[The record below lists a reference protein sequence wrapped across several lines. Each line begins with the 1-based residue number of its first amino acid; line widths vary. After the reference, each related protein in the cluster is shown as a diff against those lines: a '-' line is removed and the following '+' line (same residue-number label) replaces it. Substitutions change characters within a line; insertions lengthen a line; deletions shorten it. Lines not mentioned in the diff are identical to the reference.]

1 MSTRASQPENFDST
15 AKLMLEALAK
25 ASAELEKSVTA
36 FTEQLISFNE
46 SVQKSLDEELQAVST
61 RMESSIKSNL
71 DDLGHS
77 KHVLMKRLLEA
88 ERTELDSLSDAGPP
102 GALGFLKLNAERIEE
117 KN

>member
-46 SVQKSLDEELQAVST
+46 SVQKSLDEELHAVSG
-61 RMESSIKSNL
+61 RMESAIKSNL
-71 DDLGHS
+71 DELLHN
-77 KHVLMKRLLEA
+77 KHVMMKRLLDA
-88 ERTELDSLSDAGPP
+88 ERVELDALSDVG
-102 GALGFLKLNAERIEE
+102 
-117 KN
+117 